1 MILKSF
7 IVEENLNI
15 LNEYQAILLYGVN
28 DGIKDDIK
36 SKLKNANKT
45 AEIINFFESDII
57 KNKNILY
64 ESVVN
69 ESLFNEE
76 KIIFIQSATDKI
88 LNEISDCLNKINKKT
103 KIFIFSENLDKKSK
117 MKNLFVGERKLAVI
131 ACYEDNERS
140 LINYISKE
148 MFGFKGLTGEIIN
161 IIILNSSLNR
171 KIIQNELIKIKDFF
185 LEKKINKK
193 DLLEILNIK
202 NDIGFDEIR
211 DNALMGKKDKIN
223 KLLSEIDILNE
234 DSFFYLTNLNYR
246 ILKLI
251 ELQKAN
257 ERFKNYEKTIESIK
271 PPIFWKDKPSYL
283 EQLKRWNLKNLNK
296 MAYKI
301 SKTEILMK
309 KNSLI
314 KKDIVIKDLIVSL
327 SKEASTFFA

>member
-1 MILKSF
+1 
-7 IVEENLNI
+7 
-15 LNEYQAILLYGVN
+15 
-28 DGIKDDIK
+28 
-36 SKLKNANKT
+36 
-45 AEIINFFESDII
+45 
-57 KNKNILY
+57 
-64 ESVVN
+64 
-69 ESLFNEE
+69 
-76 KIIFIQSATDKI
+76 
-88 LNEISDCLNKINKKT
+88 
-103 KIFIFSENLDKKSK
+103 
-117 MKNLFVGERKLAVI
+117 
-131 ACYEDNERS
+131 
-140 LINYISKE
+140 

-234 DSFFYLTNLNYR
+234 DSFFYLNNLNYR

-257 ERFKNYEKTIESIK
+257 KGFKNYEKTIESIK

>member
-7 IVEENLNI
+7 IVEQNLNI
-15 LNEYQAILLYGVN
+15 LNEYRAVLLYGVN

-36 SKLKNANKT
+36 SKLKDANKT
-45 AEIINFFESDII
+45 AEIINYFESDII
-57 KNKNILY
+57 KNKSILY
-64 ESVVN
+64 ESIVN

-76 KIIFIQSATDKI
+76 KVIFIQAATDKI
-88 LNEISDCLNKINKKT
+88 LNEISDCLEKIDKKT
-103 KIFIFSENLDKKSK
+103 KIYIFSENLDKKSK
-117 MKNLFVGERKLAVI
+117 LKILFTKEKKLAII
-131 ACYEDNERS
+131 ACYEDNERT

-148 MFGFKGLTGEIIN
+148 LVGFKGLTGEIIN

-171 KIIQNELIKIKDFF
+171 RIIQNELIKIKDFF
-185 LEKKINKK
+185 LEKKIIKK
-193 DLLEILNIK
+193 ELLEILNIK

-234 DSFFYLTNLNYR
+234 DSFFYLNNLNYR

-251 ELQKAN
+251 ELQEAN
-257 ERFKNYEKTIESIK
+257 EVFKGYEKTLESIK
-271 PPIFWKDKPSYL
+271 PPIFWKDKPIFL
-283 EQLKRWNLKNLNK
+283 EQLKKWNLKNLNK

-301 SKTEILMK
+301 SETEVLMK

-314 KKDIVIKDLIVSL
+314 KKDVIIKDLIVSL
-327 SKEASTFFA
+327 SREASTFSA